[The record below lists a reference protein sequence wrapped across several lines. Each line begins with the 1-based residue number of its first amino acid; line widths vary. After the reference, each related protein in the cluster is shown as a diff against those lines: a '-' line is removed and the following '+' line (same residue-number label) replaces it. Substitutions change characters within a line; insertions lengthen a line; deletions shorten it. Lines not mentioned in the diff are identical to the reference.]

1 MNLAFNQHREFKVDE
16 EVGVTIKF
24 PVRPTRGRSISAW
37 NWEIVDTFLHRHH
50 ITPDWINCNGS
61 WGALGMTLSFLTSF
75 SFCILSE
82 KLYSPLREGV
92 QQKKVR
98 NFREFSLLWSN
109 PPPLELGKIK

>member
-1 MNLAFNQHREFKVDE
+1 MKGILLDDICKKKKMNLAFNQHREFKVDE

-61 WGALGMTLSFLTSF
+61 WGALGIKRDIIF
-75 SFCILSE
+75 IL
-82 KLYSPLREGV
+82 Y
-92 QQKKVR
+92 
-98 NFREFSLLWSN
+98 
-109 PPPLELGKIK
+109 II